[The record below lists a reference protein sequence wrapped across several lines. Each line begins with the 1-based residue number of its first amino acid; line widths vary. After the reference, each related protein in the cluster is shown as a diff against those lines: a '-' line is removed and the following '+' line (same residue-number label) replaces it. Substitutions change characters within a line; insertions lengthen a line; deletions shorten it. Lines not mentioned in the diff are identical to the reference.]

1 MTSPSPTGPMAGV
14 RPSGDS
20 AAGSA
25 VLEAFVLPGLPP
37 ATTAVAAV
45 RVSGDGRLS
54 LVGPSLF
61 GLVLGCTLCLLAVRS
76 GLVRPERLVSPRRGG
91 LANANG
97 VVALLALLLA
107 AGQVF
112 TLLMPESGLM
122 ALLFGVFYL
131 ALLSQAATAR
141 PDGPRLLRSLL
152 VLFGTGLLLRF
163 ALLNGAAAPDGS
175 LARRLFASALDGL
188 TLGGLGL
195 EHHAPATGLRG
206 VRRAAALRGGPG
218 PPARRALG
226 VAPVRGRRRGTWQRS
241 AGSGPTP

>member
-1 MTSPSPTGPMAGV
+1 MTSSSQAGPAAGV
-14 RPSGDS
+14 RSSGD
-20 AAGSA
+20 AGAGSA
-25 VLEAFVLPGLPP
+25 VLEAFVLPGLLLG
-37 ATTAVAAV
+37 AAALGAV
-45 RVSGDGRLS
+45 RVSGDGRLA

-61 GLVLGCTLCLLAVRS
+61 GLVLGCALCLLTVRS

-112 TLLMPESGLM
+112 TLLMPASGLM

-141 PDGPRLLRSLL
+141 ADGPRLLRSLL

-175 LARRLFASALDGL
+175 LARRLFASALEGL
-188 TLGGLGL
+188 TPGGLGL
-195 EHHAPATGLRG
+195 EHHAPATGY
-206 VRRAAALRGGPG
+206 AAFVALLLFVAGLALLPG
-218 PPARRALG
+218 THSAWQLLGAGDEEPRQLPAE
-226 VAPVRGRRRGTWQRS
+226 PDT
-241 AGSGPTP
+241 TP